1 MTLLQSIIM
10 GGIQGI
16 TEFLPISSSA
26 HLIVIPW
33 FFNISEANVNPLTYD
48 VMLHFGTLLAV
59 LVFYGKK
66 FARMVIEGLV
76 DFRDGRGTR
85 SMLFKIMIATLPAV
99 IAGFLGK
106 HVIEHYLRAPIIA
119 AFMLALVAILMILC
133 ERMAVDR
140 SDITM
145 PIAIAIGIAQAIA
158 LVPGVSRSG
167 ITITMAIFLGIRKSE
182 AVDFSFM
189 LAIPII
195 LGSAIYE
202 SRHVQFH
209 GDAVGLYIFGM
220 LSAFIFGAVSLK
232 FLITYLKDHTLDLFA
247 YYRIGLALLIVIFTL
262 VPRM

>member
-1 MTLLQSIIM
+1 MTVLQSIIM
-10 GGIQGI
+10 GAVQGV

-33 FFNISEANVNPLTYD
+33 FFKISEANINPITYD

-59 LVFYGKK
+59 LLMYGRK
-66 FARMVIEGLV
+66 FFRTVVEGLV
-76 DFRDGRGTR
+76 DFRDGRGGQ
-85 SMLFKIMIATLPAV
+85 SMLFKLIIATIPAV
-99 IAGFLGK
+99 VAGFLGK
-106 HVIEHYLRAPIIA
+106 NLIEHYLRAPIIA
-119 AFMLALVAILMILC
+119 AFMLAFVAILMILS
-133 ERMAVDR
+133 ERMAIDR

-145 PIAIAIGIAQAIA
+145 PIAIVIGIAQAIA

-195 LGSAIYE
+195 LGVSIYE
-202 SRHVQFH
+202 SRHLQLH
-209 GDAVGLYIFGM
+209 GDTVSLYIFGM
-220 LSAFIFGAVSLK
+220 LSAFIFGAISLK

-247 YYRIGLALLIVIFTL
+247 YYRIGLALLILIFSL
-262 VPRM
+262 IPRP

>member
-1 MTLLQSIIM
+1 M
-10 GGIQGI
+10 GAVQGI

-33 FFNISEANVNPLTYD
+33 FFKISEANVNPLTYD

-59 LVFYGKK
+59 LLLYGRK
-66 FARMVIEGLV
+66 FVRVVIEGLV

-85 SMLFKIMIATLPAV
+85 SMLFKIIIATLPAV

-106 HVIEHYLRAPIIA
+106 DLIEHYLRAPIVV
-119 AFMLALVAILMILC
+119 AFMLALVAIMMILC

-140 SDITM
+140 SGITM

-167 ITITMAIFLGIRKSE
+167 ITITLAIFLGIRKSE

-195 LGSAIYE
+195 LGVSMYE
-202 SRHVQFH
+202 SRHMQFH
-209 GDAVGLYIFGM
+209 GDAAALYLFGM
-220 LSAFIFGAVSLK
+220 LSAFVFGAASLK
-232 FLITYLKDHTLDLFA
+232 FLITYLKNHTLDLFA
-247 YYRIGLALLIVIFTL
+247 YYRIGLALLILIFAL
-262 VPRM
+262 MPRL

>member
-1 MTLLQSIIM
+1 M
-10 GGIQGI
+10 GAVQGI

-33 FFNISEANVNPLTYD
+33 FFRISQTNVNPLTYD
-48 VMLHFGTLLAV
+48 VMLHFGSLLAV
-59 LVFYGKK
+59 LLLYGRK
-66 FARMVIEGLV
+66 FFRTVVEGLV
-76 DFRDGRGTR
+76 DFRDGRGTQ
-85 SMLFKIMIATLPAV
+85 SMLFKIIVATLPAV

-106 HVIEHYLRAPIIA
+106 NLIEHYLRAPIIA
-119 AFMLALVAILMILC
+119 AFMLALVAIMMILS

-140 SDITM
+140 SGITM
-145 PIAIAIGIAQAIA
+145 PIAIAIGVAQAIA

-167 ITITMAIFLGIRKSE
+167 ITITMAIFLGLRKSE

-195 LGSAIYE
+195 LGTSIYE

-209 GDAVGLYIFGM
+209 GDATALYLFGM
-220 LSAFIFGAVSLK
+220 LSAFIFGAASLK

-247 YYRIGLALLIVIFTL
+247 YYRIGLALLILIFSL
-262 VPRM
+262 IPRL